1 MTTVVVVDTDVV
13 SFLLKGDTRAQSY
26 RPHLQGKTLVLS
38 FMTVAELYQWAFIRN
53 WGKQKLAFRIKKKA
67 DGVYYKLDF
76 SIEPS
81 KISVLNSNYKL
92 NTDILRVITT
102 AK

>member
-1 MTTVVVVDTDVV
+1 MKRYEALFIIDSDKEG
-13 SFLLKGDTRAQSY
+13 SLKEATGAVTGSITKAG
-26 RPHLQGKTLVLS
+26 GKV
-38 FMTVAELYQWAFIRN
+38 EKEEN
-53 WGKQKLAFRIKKKA
+53 WGKQKLAFRIKKKT

-81 KISVLNSNYKL
+81 QISVLNSNYKL
-92 NTDILRVITT
+92 NADILRVIIT